1 MLLNYTLVS
10 FVSFLSSVSPIQTTS
25 KSINEFEE
33 SEWFTLLFS
42 SFASK
47 LHNSSAFNFILLISE
62 SVLNNLNT
70 FGNYIFYKHPDKV
83 KLRQL
88 NWKNTSTLDLN
99 NNYDYISYHW
109 YSR

>member
-1 MLLNYTLVS
+1 MKKLDDIFFKQFS
-10 FVSFLSSVSPIQTTS
+10 D
-25 KSINEFEE
+25 KSGICHHIIFETKYINEIIDIVENKHNDKFYNVFLKTVMDIDIPNSGA
-33 SEWFTLLFS
+33 SEYELYF
-42 SFASK
+42 
-47 LHNSSAFNFILLISE
+47 
-62 SVLNNLNT
+62 
-70 FGNYIFYKHPDKV
+70 NYIFYKHPDKV